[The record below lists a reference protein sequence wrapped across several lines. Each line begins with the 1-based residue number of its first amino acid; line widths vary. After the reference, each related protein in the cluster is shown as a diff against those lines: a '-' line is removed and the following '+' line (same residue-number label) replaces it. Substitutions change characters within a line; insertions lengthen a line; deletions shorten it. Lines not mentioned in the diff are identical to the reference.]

1 MWKLIDCGSY
11 PWFVKATPKYYHCV
25 YSSNGEYKKLYVN
38 RENFVSRMDK
48 MRSHNLKT
56 WLKAWSLDDVK
67 CIIDKK
73 TYNFC
78 YKHWKGLNKTKL
90 MKEILKQ
97 LKDSRVA
104 SS

>member
-1 MWKLIDCGSY
+1 MWKLIDCGTY
-11 PWFVKATPKYYHCV
+11 PWFVKTTSKYYHCV

-38 RENFVSRMDK
+38 KENFVSQRDK
-48 MRSHNLKT
+48 MGSYYLKT
-56 WLKAWSLDDVK
+56 WPLDTAK